1 MAALP
6 NASAM
11 DLTASEGDPRGRSD
25 EPPVLKLPEPI
36 EGDSFRAIRV
46 APERGAR
53 LDSGFG
59 AFLDGAQ
66 DVRVVNPRIGIV
78 LDGVKAM
85 PAKYP
90 GMTRVWTNS
99 FKVQNQRG
107 AEIPVTHVFVMEFA
121 DKAAFDGYTG
131 SPAQL
136 EWYKIY
142 EPVRERS
149 TTHDITN

>member
-1 MAALP
+1 MKKILLALLSAAILSVGA
-6 NASAM
+6 ASAFAQTEQKEKKGKKKGAM
-11 DLTASEGDPRGRSD
+11 TQGTETAPKSIIHVVTVAFKKGTT
-25 EPPVLKLPEPI
+25 PEQI
-36 EGDSFRAIRV
+36 QA
-46 APERGAR
+46 
-53 LDSGFG
+53 
-59 AFLDGAQ
+59 
-66 DVRVVNPRIGIV
+66 V